1 MNLAFTTVCT
11 ITFQNTL
18 DGCFLV
24 VLILDPLKNAPDIF
38 PYSKVNDRR
47 QLDSGWTGVEYQY
60 YNYRSTSSFLLLLLP
75 LHNVFL
81 EGD

>member
-1 MNLAFTTVCT
+1 MELILTSLCS

-18 DGCFLV
+18 DGFPV